1 MIYRVVMSR
10 SPRRK
15 IAETLPEAVAVAC
28 LEFVLGPLAA
38 NPQWVGAP
46 LRAPF
51 QGCWRARRG
60 DYRLLCEIDDV
71 SETVTVLNVE
81 HRRDA
86 YRI

>member
-1 MIYRVVMSR
+1 VTYRVIMSR
-10 SPRRK
+10 SAGRK

-38 NPQWVGAP
+38 NPQRVGAP

-60 DYRLLCEIDDV
+60 DYRLRYEIDDV
-71 SETVTVLNVE
+71 SETVTVLDVE